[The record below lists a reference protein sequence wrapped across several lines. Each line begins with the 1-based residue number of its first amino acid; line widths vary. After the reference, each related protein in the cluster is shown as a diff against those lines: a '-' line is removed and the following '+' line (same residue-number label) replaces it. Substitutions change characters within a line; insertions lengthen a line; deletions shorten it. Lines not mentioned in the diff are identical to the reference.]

1 MIFLKLTCENSVWSR
16 VTINASPFPP
26 RHHQTSPA
34 IVYLFTPA
42 AGSVVHEHRSWTKWQ
57 NIQNNWGSASSRG
70 EPDSVHVHLLRASK
84 CEFKA
89 AINLPDS
96 SGLWRRPD
104 SVGLSDTWTLSKVL
118 MEGWMGGR
126 EGTLPTWGGQ
136 CERVSKLWRDPQT
149 EKQSN
154 YGRSG
159 RQWSKAVWQNGT
171 VALLC
176 VIFTTNMSG
185 VGW

>member
-1 MIFLKLTCENSVWSR
+1 MHHR
-16 VTINASPFPP
+16 SPP
-26 RHHQTSPA
+26 HQQTSPA

-57 NIQNNWGSASSRG
+57 NIQNNWGSASSCD

-126 EGTLPTWGGQ
+126 EGTCPPEVANGSASRSSDET
-136 CERVSKLWRDPQT
+136 DQT

-171 VALLC
+171 VALLR
-176 VIFTTNMSG
+176 VIFTTNMSS